1 MILLFCENLS
11 SSTNPT
17 NRPKYNI
24 LLLYLTL
31 FTLVRLKFRIFG
43 KKTTMDTEPKI
54 TDVMD
59 DMMEYVIKL
68 CWKIT
73 KLRVDFVCCTFHSFQ
88 YAVYIVF

>member
-1 MILLFCENLS
+1 MTQFICKNLNS
-11 SSTNPT
+11 SIYPT

-43 KKTTMDTEPKI
+43 KKTTMNTEPKI
-54 TDVMD
+54 TDFMD

-68 CWKIT
+68 C
-73 KLRVDFVCCTFHSFQ
+73 
-88 YAVYIVF
+88 